1 MHIVFLILFFIYFLF
16 LGRGLVFLSNYFF
29 KNFSINDNSEFFDT
43 PIYIYYPLIGVI
55 FFGNIS
61 FILNFFI
68 PLKNVFVVL
77 TISLVLLGNFLNKLN
92 VHNFRLMN
100 IIMFINL
107 LILAISSYDIN
118 FQYDAGY
125 YHLDYQ
131 NWLREE
137 KIVFGLSNLNGAF
150 GTSSMIDYISAPL
163 WINGN
168 LILLH
173 YLSLL
178 FIVVLSNFFMY
189 HIFTRKN
196 DYFFMTSLFLLAFA
210 FLDNFGMNGGRNG
223 FFTIHGIVK
232 PDIAQGVVFYLA
244 SIFLTYLFIENKFNK
259 NELIFLNLLII
270 FAYQLKISSAL
281 LFIFFLLIL
290 FRSRIISVKV
300 LVQTNLLLLFWLIK
314 NVLLTGCL
322 VYPVSLT
329 CINTPWFNSD
339 TVIGLKNVTADFN
352 NSYLISTSFVLWFK
366 DWILIDINKTVTYNF
381 IISFLIVLIFK
392 LLFTTSNG
400 KKDIEKYFVP
410 TLFIF
415 ANLFLW
421 IIGAAHPRFIYGV
434 CAYMI
439 TLLCVNY
446 KNVRFKKVLILEN
459 RVFLSLLF
467 ISIVLIPRVNSYK
480 TFLEDPLKEIEI
492 SVPETKYIEIENGWV
507 MPANGDQCWVNL
519 KCIPYKKMLHK
530 STYFGFNSY
539 EVKS

>member
-1 MHIVFLILFFIYFLF
+1 VHIVFFILFFIYFLF
-16 LGRGLVFLSNYFF
+16 LGRGLIFLSNYFF
-29 KNFSINDNSEFFDT
+29 KNISINDNSEFFDT
-43 PIYIYYPLIGVI
+43 PIYIYYPLIGI
-55 FFGNIS
+55 MFFGNIS

-68 PLKNVFVVL
+68 PLKNIFVVL
-77 TISLVLLGNFLNKLN
+77 TISLVLLGNFLKKLN
-92 VHNFRLMN
+92 LYNFKLIN

-107 LILAISSYDIN
+107 LILSISSYDIN

-150 GTSSMIDYISAPL
+150 GTSSIIDYISAPL
-163 WINGN
+163 WISGN

-178 FIVVLSNFFMY
+178 FIVVLLNFLIY

-196 DYFFMTSLFLLAFA
+196 DYFFMTSLFLLVFA
-210 FLDNFGMNGGRNG
+210 FLDNFGINGGRNG
-223 FFTIHGIVK
+223 FFAIHGIVK
-232 PDIAQGVVFYLA
+232 PDVAQGVVFYLA
-244 SIFLTYLFIENKFNK
+244 SIFLTYLFIENIFNK
-259 NELIFLNLLII
+259 KDLIFLNLLII

-281 LFIFFLLIL
+281 LFIFLLFVL
-290 FRSRIISVKV
+290 FRSRIIPLKA
-300 LVQTNLLLLFWLIK
+300 LVQTNLLLVFWLIK

-329 CINTPWFNSD
+329 CINTPWFDSNVV
-339 TVIGLKNVTADFN
+339 TGLKNVTADFN
-352 NSYLISTSFVLWFK
+352 NSYLIGTSFILWFK

-381 IISFLIVLIFK
+381 ITSFLILFIFK

-400 KKDIEKYFVP
+400 KKSTKKYFVP
-410 TLFIF
+410 ILFIF

-421 IIGAAHPRFIYGV
+421 IIGAAHPRFVYGV

-439 TLLCVNY
+439 TLLSINY
-446 KNVRFKKVLILEN
+446 RNVRFKKVLILESKI
-459 RVFLSLLF
+459 FLSLLF
-467 ISIVLIPRVNSYK
+467 ISIVLIPRLNSYK

-492 SVPETKYIEIENGWV
+492 SVPETKYIEIENGWI
-507 MPANGDQCWVNL
+507 MPADGDQCWVNL
-519 KCIPYKKMLHK
+519 KCIPYNKILYK

>member
-1 MHIVFLILFFIYFLF
+1 MHIVFFILFFIYFLF
-16 LGRGLVFLSNYFF
+16 LGRGLIFLSNYFF
-29 KNFSINDNSEFFDT
+29 KNISINDNSEFFDT
-43 PIYIYYPLIGVI
+43 PIYIYYPLIGII

-68 PLKNVFVVL
+68 PLKNIFVVL
-77 TISLVLLGNFLNKLN
+77 TISLVLLGNFLKKLN
-92 VHNFRLMN
+92 LYNFKLIN

-107 LILAISSYDIN
+107 LILSISSYDIN

-150 GTSSMIDYISAPL
+150 GTSSIIDYISAPL
-163 WINGN
+163 WISGN

-178 FIVVLSNFFMY
+178 FIVVLLNFLIY

-196 DYFFMTSLFLLAFA
+196 DYFFMTSLFLLVFA
-210 FLDNFGMNGGRNG
+210 FLDNFGINGGRNG
-223 FFTIHGIVK
+223 FFAIHGIVK
-232 PDIAQGVVFYLA
+232 PDVAQGVVFYLA
-244 SIFLTYLFIENKFNK
+244 SIFLTYLFIENIFNK
-259 NELIFLNLLII
+259 KDLIFLNLLII

-281 LFIFFLLIL
+281 LFIFLLFVL
-290 FRSRIISVKV
+290 FRSRIIPLKA
-300 LVQTNLLLLFWLIK
+300 LVQTNLLLVFWLIK

-329 CINTPWFNSD
+329 CINTPWFDSNVV
-339 TVIGLKNVTADFN
+339 TGLKNVTADFN
-352 NSYLISTSFVLWFK
+352 NSYLIGTSFILWFK

-381 IISFLIVLIFK
+381 ITSFLILFIFK

-400 KKDIEKYFVP
+400 KKSTKKYFVP
-410 TLFIF
+410 ILFIF

-421 IIGAAHPRFIYGV
+421 IIGAAHPRFVYGV

-439 TLLCVNY
+439 TLLSINY
-446 KNVRFKKVLILEN
+446 RNVRFKKVLILESKI
-459 RVFLSLLF
+459 FLSLLF
-467 ISIVLIPRVNSYK
+467 ISIVLIPRLNSYK

-492 SVPETKYIEIENGWV
+492 SVPETKYIEIENGWI
-507 MPANGDQCWVNL
+507 MPADGDQCWVNL
-519 KCIPYKKMLHK
+519 KCIPYNKILYK